1 MIYYVNESIG
11 IPMSYVRVN
20 PHDVN
25 VLNHVYS
32 KTVHVVESSV

>member
-1 MIYYVNESIG
+1 
-11 IPMSYVRVN
+11 VRVN